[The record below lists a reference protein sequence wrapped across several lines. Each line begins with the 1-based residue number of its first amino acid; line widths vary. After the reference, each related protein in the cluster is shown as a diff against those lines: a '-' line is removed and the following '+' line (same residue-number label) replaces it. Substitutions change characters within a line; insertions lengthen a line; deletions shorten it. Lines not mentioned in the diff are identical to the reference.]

1 MDLYQEGQM
10 IQEMKENICAC
21 DEAKIGFLF
30 IFPFDIKGKQIF
42 EFVKLLR
49 REGFYY

>member
-1 MDLYQEGQM
+1 MTQ
-10 IQEMKENICAC
+10 KELANINTAYHCL
-21 DEAKIGFLF
+21 ES
-30 IFPFDIKGKQIF
+30 KQIF